1 MKLLSNESAKL
12 NKSQNENWLNAILY
26 LEPSYNGKVCP
37 NATKGCKRTCLI
49 NSGMMKM
56 PVQTNA
62 RLKRTELY
70 FENKE
75 VFLFLLRKEIE
86 VLIRKATKQN
96 KRLALR
102 LNGTSDLDFTRIYK
116 EFPSVQFYEYTKRT
130 DLLDVIKELP
140 NVHLT
145 VSATENTTKE
155 DFHAIIKK
163 GYNIATVFDM
173 VPLRY
178 NDIKVVDG
186 DTTDRRF
193 EDETGVIVGLK
204 FKGSKALKE
213 NAIKL
218 GFCRK

>member
-1 MKLLSNESAKL
+1 MKLLTNESAKL
-12 NKSQNENWLNAILY
+12 NKSQNGEWLNAILY
-26 LEPSYNGKVCP
+26 LEPNYNGKVCP
-37 NATKGCKRTCLI
+37 NASKGCKRTCLV

-56 PVQTNA
+56 PVQTKA
-62 RLKRTELY
+62 RFNRTDLY
-70 FENKE
+70 FNDNN
-75 VFLFLLRKEIE
+75 VFMFLLRKEIVALE
-86 VLIRKATKQN
+86 KKALKQN

-102 LNGTSDLDFTRIYK
+102 LNGTSDLDFTEVYK

-145 VSATENTTKE
+145 VSATENTTK
-155 DFHAIIKK
+155 DQFHAIIKK
-163 GYNIATVFDM
+163 GYNIATVFDT

-186 DTTDRRF
+186 DATDRRF
-193 EDETGVIVGLK
+193 EDEMGVIVGLK

-213 NAIKL
+213 NAINL